1 MTQEDHYDVAS
12 YALGVL
18 DDRDA
23 ARFED
28 HLIECPQC
36 AYELESFVQV
46 ADVLAD
52 VDAEALLAAEK
63 SEKDGVLLNK
73 MLREVRTDRRRANSR
88 RLYSL
93 AAAVVI
99 FAMLSI
105 GALFAGAR
113 WLGPDNTP
121 GNGGVVAQRDS
132 SQLDP
137 LPDSDGVG
145 IGGTPLPGDNYNR
158 TDSRTGVSAA
168 VGLEKKDWGTQISFA
183 VSNIKGP
190 KTCGLVLVRTD
201 GTAER
206 VASWTIGEKG
216 WGTAANPSPLML
228 QAVTGTARE
237 DIAHVQVQELTAN
250 GTGET
255 LISIP

>member
-36 AYELESFVQV
+36 AFELESFVQV

-63 SEKDGVLLNK
+63 SEQEGVLLNK
-73 MLREVRTDRRRANSR
+73 MFREVKVDRQRANSR

-93 AAAVVI
+93 AAAVVV

-105 GALFAGAR
+105 GALFVG
-113 WLGPDNTP
+113 GQIFGSSDTP
-121 GNGGVVAQRDS
+121 AKPGSVAQRGSD
-132 SQLDP
+132 QLDP
-137 LPDSDGVG
+137 LPDSDGLG
-145 IGGTPLPGDNYNR
+145 FGGTKLPGVNYEHTDER
-158 TDSRTGVSAA
+158 TNVRAA

-183 VSNIKGP
+183 VGNLTGP
-190 KTCGLVLVRTD
+190 KTCALVLVHTD
-201 GTAER
+201 GTSEQ
-206 VASWTIGEKG
+206 VSTWKIGDKG
-216 WGTAANPSPLML
+216 WGTAANPAPLML
-228 QAVTGTARE
+228 QTSTATPRE
-237 DIAHVQVQELTAN
+237 DIAHVQVREVNAN
-250 GTGET
+250 GAGET
-255 LISIP
+255 LVSAL

>member
-1 MTQEDHYDVAS
+1 MTQEEHYDVAS

-36 AYELESFVQV
+36 AFELESFVQV
-46 ADVLAD
+46 ADALAD

-63 SEKDGVLLNK
+63 SEQDGILLNK
-73 MLREVRTDRRRANSR
+73 MFREVKVERQRANSR

-105 GALFAGAR
+105 GALFAGGK
-113 WLGPDNTP
+113 WLGGGTAKDP
-121 GNGGVVAQRDS
+121 GQIAQRGSDK
-132 SQLDP
+132 LDP

-145 IGGTPLPGDNYNR
+145 IGGLPLPGQNYNG
-158 TDSRTGVSAA
+158 TDSRTGVATV
-168 VGLEKKDWGTQISFA
+168 VGLEKKDWGTQVSFA

-190 KTCGLVLVRTD
+190 KTCGLVLVHTD
-201 GTAER
+201 GTSER
-206 VASWTIGEKG
+206 VATWTIGEKG
-216 WGTAANPSPLML
+216 WGTAANPSPLLL
-228 QAVTGTARE
+228 QATTGTPRE

-255 LISIP
+255 LISVP

>member
-1 MTQEDHYDVAS
+1 MTQEEHYDVAS

-18 DDRDA
+18 DARDA

-63 SEKDGVLLNK
+63 SEKDGVLLTK
-73 MLREVRTDRRRANSR
+73 VIREVRTDRRRANSK

-93 AAAVVI
+93 AAAVVV

-105 GALFAGAR
+105 GALFAGGK
-113 WLGPDNTP
+113 WLGAGDSTTP
-121 GNGGVVAQRDS
+121 GTTAQRDS

-145 IGGTPLPGDNYNR
+145 IGGTELPGTNYSGSDPR
-158 TDSRTGVSAA
+158 SGVSAA
-168 VGLEKKDWGTQISFA
+168 VGLEEKDWGTQVSFA

-190 KTCGLVLVRTD
+190 KTCALVLVHTD
-201 GTAER
+201 GTSER

-228 QAVTGTARE
+228 QAVTGTARD
-237 DIAHVQVQELTAN
+237 DIAHVQVQELTSS
-250 GTGET
+250 GTGDT

>member
-36 AYELESFVQV
+36 AFELESFVQV
-46 ADVLAD
+46 ADALAD

-63 SEKDGVLLNK
+63 SEQDGVLLNK
-73 MLREVRTDRRRANSR
+73 MFREVKVERQRANSR

-93 AAAVVI
+93 AAAVVV

-105 GALFAGAR
+105 GSLF
-113 WLGPDNTP
+113 LGPKLLGTDTTTRNP
-121 GNGGVVAQRDS
+121 GTTASDK
-132 SQLDP
+132 LDP

-145 IGGTPLPGDNYNR
+145 IGGLPLPGQNYNG
-158 TDSRTGVSAA
+158 TDTRTGVATA

-190 KTCGLVLVRTD
+190 KTCGLVLVHRD
-201 GTAER
+201 GTSER
-206 VASWTIGEKG
+206 VATWTIGEKG
-216 WGTAANPSPLML
+216 WGTPANPSPLLL
-228 QAVTGTARE
+228 QAVTGTPRD
-237 DIAHVQVQELTAN
+237 DIAHVQVQELTAT

-255 LISIP
+255 LISVP

>member
-1 MTQEDHYDVAS
+1 MTQEEHYDVAS

-18 DDRDA
+18 DAHDA

-36 AYELESFVQV
+36 ALELESFVQV
-46 ADVLAD
+46 ADALAD
-52 VDAEALLAAEK
+52 VDAEALIAAEK

-73 MLREVRTDRRRANSR
+73 MFREVKVERQRANSR

-105 GALFAGAR
+105 GALFAGGK
-113 WLGPDNTP
+113 WLGPDSGTRNP
-121 GNGGVVAQRDS
+121 GTTASDK
-132 SQLDP
+132 LDP

-145 IGGTPLPGDNYNR
+145 IGGDPLPGQNYNG
-158 TDSRTGVSAA
+158 TDSRTGVATV

-190 KTCGLVLVRTD
+190 KTCGLVLVHTD
-201 GTAER
+201 GTSER
-206 VASWTIGEKG
+206 VATWTIGEKG
-216 WGTAANPSPLML
+216 WGTATNPSPLLL
-228 QAVTGTARE
+228 QAVTGTPRE
-237 DIAHVQVQELTAN
+237 DIAHVQVQELTAS

-255 LISIP
+255 LISVP